1 MTSSTDEVLTRL
13 VKKENAIRVWIAAN
27 PAETERIGRYTE
39 EADLYAAAAAE
50 ISRLRGL
57 LDDRQISPLANST

>member
-1 MTSSTDEVLTRL
+1 MTSSADEVLTRL

-27 PAETERIGRYTE
+27 TAEIERIGRYTE

-50 ISRLRGL
+50 IRRLRGL
-57 LDDRQISPLANST
+57 LDDSAHC

>member
-27 PAETERIGRYTE
+27 PAEIERIGRYTE

-57 LDDRQISPLANST
+57 LDDGPQC